1 MATLKAGEADAGSGR
16 TSLDRGPS
24 RNFTYSLVDTLGREI
39 VTGVY
44 GAENPFPIE
53 AELCKRLGASR
64 SVLREAVKMLTTKG
78 LLDARPR
85 QGTWVRAEADWNLLD
100 PDVIG
105 WLMERKFSLE
115 LLIEFNQ
122 VRLAVEP
129 MAAMLAT
136 RHADAAGKANIARAL
151 ERMKAAEAGED
162 DTLASDIAFH
172 VAILHATGN
181 RFYRQLDDLIDAALR
196 TSIQLTN
203 RRKGVRFAS
212 VADHQKVADAIFEG
226 RPEDAGAAMR
236 DLIAEA
242 LSLIEAHRASGDDG
256 CGIQKN

>member
-1 MATLKAGEADAGSGR
+1 MTRGNER
-16 TSLDRGPS
+16 SL
-24 RNFTYSLVDTLGREI
+24 TYGIVQTLGRDV

-44 GAENPFPIE
+44 GRDNPFPIE
-53 AELCKRLGASR
+53 AELCKRFGASR

-85 QGTWVRAEADWNLLD
+85 QGTWVRAESDWNLLD

-105 WLMERKFSLE
+105 WLMERKFSLA
-115 LLIEFNQ
+115 LLIDFNQ
-122 VRLAVEP
+122 VRLAIEP
-129 MAAMLAT
+129 MAAALAT
-136 RHADAAGKANIARAL
+136 RHADVPAKAAIARAL
-151 ERMKAAEAGED
+151 DRMKAAERGED
-162 DTLASDIAFH
+162 DILDFDIAFH

-181 RFYRQLDDLIDAALR
+181 RFYRQMDDLIDAALR

-212 VADHQKVADAIFEG
+212 IADHQKVSDAIFEG
-226 RPEDAGAAMR
+226 RAEDAGAAMR

-242 LSLIEAHRASGDDG
+242 LSLIEAHGLDHGDG
-256 CGIQKN
+256 GEMQKI

>member
-1 MATLKAGEADAGSGR
+1 MTRGSER
-16 TSLDRGPS
+16 SL
-24 RNFTYSLVDTLGREI
+24 TYGIVQTLGRDV
-39 VTGVY
+39 VTGAY
-44 GAENPFPIE
+44 GSDNPFPIE
-53 AELCKRLGASR
+53 AELCKRFGASR

-85 QGTWVRAEADWNLLD
+85 QGTWVRPEADWNLLD

-122 VRLAVEP
+122 VRLAIEP
-129 MAAMLAT
+129 MAAVLAT
-136 RHADAAGKANIARAL
+136 RHADDASKAEIAAAL
-151 ERMKAAEAGED
+151 DRMRAAEAGAD
-162 DTLASDIAFH
+162 DALASDIAFH

-212 VADHQKVADAIFEG
+212 IADHARVADAIFEG
-226 RPEDAGAAMR
+226 RADDAGAAMR

-242 LSLIEAHRASGDDG
+242 LTLIEGHRAEGDDG
-256 CGIQKN
+256 CGVQKI

>member
-1 MATLKAGEADAGSGR
+1 MNRGEERSV
-16 TSLDRGPS
+16 
-24 RNFTYSLVDTLGREI
+24 TYGLVRRLGREI

-44 GAENPFPIE
+44 NADNPFPIE
-53 AELCKRLGASR
+53 AELCKRFGASR

-85 QGTWVRAEADWNLLD
+85 QGTWVRPESDWNLLD

-105 WLMERKFSLE
+105 WLMERKFSLA

-122 VRLAVEP
+122 VRLAIEP
-129 MAAMLAT
+129 MAAVLAT
-136 RHADAAGKANIARAL
+136 RCADAAAKADIARAL
-151 ERMKAAEAGED
+151 ERMKAAERGED
-162 DTLASDIAFH
+162 DILASDIAFH

-212 VADHQKVADAIFEG
+212 VADHARVADAIFEG
-226 RPEDAGAAMR
+226 RAQDAGDAMR

-242 LSLIEAHRASGDDG
+242 LSLIETHRVQGDDG
-256 CGIQKN
+256 CDVQKI